1 MGRVN
6 ADYNEKQGISNIF
19 TLTNVATDESVE
31 LITSDSE
38 GNFSYSGIVKAP
50 LTRNAM
56 QTTQSSGEW
65 SDLEYPW
72 QAIQQEDW
80 GGGRANL
87 RFSTD
92 KSRFFDSK
100 RAQTAFNSCIYN
112 APLEYYSDG
121 VLTRVVSTNCPG
133 SLYWEKVSGDK
144 KYIAVK

>member
-19 TLTNVATDESVE
+19 TLTNVVTDESVE

-65 SDLEYPW
+65 SDLEYPCYP
-72 QAIQQEDW
+72 A
-80 GGGRANL
+80 GRL
-87 RFSTD
+87 GRRQRQSPF
-92 KSRFFDSK
+92 
-100 RAQTAFNSCIYN
+100 
-112 APLEYYSDG
+112 L
-121 VLTRVVSTNCPG
+121 V
-133 SLYWEKVSGDK
+133 
-144 KYIAVK
+144 